1 MRLFTERP
9 RTDLDS
15 ARHAESTYAYLDRS
29 ARPEIGAVREVWEQ
43 WFTRYPH
50 RPSSNSSVE
59 GLKKSLRGKLM
70 ARRDRQQREAF
81 WELYLHESLVRAGCD
96 VTVRPDTPDFDVRYG
111 DFFFHVEATVRGQSE
126 AEEAADNRLARF
138 RDLLNAL
145 DIGPWFLDVN
155 TSTTIDSDPPA
166 ALRRDIARWVGSLD
180 VEEVRTHYAANKDWE
195 GLPSQSFEVD
205 GWEASVRAIPK
216 RPDAPRR
223 EGPNAI
229 GSWSHGGM
237 VRIFNRERLSESLAA
252 KARTIANLQSPI
264 VLAILL
270 DRDFG
275 NDDQV
280 EEALFGAEQV
290 SFILDPKQRTIAGT
304 RETRSN
310 DGLWSNPARSGAR
323 IDAVLAGVRLDPFM
337 IGRTAPTLWTNP
349 WRRRSP
355 LDVPS
360 ALPWRHVWVDD
371 DRNVRW
377 TEFPVP
383 AQFFDLNAEW
393 PKGS

>member
-1 MRLFTERP
+1 MRLFSDRT

-29 ARPEIGAVREVWEQ
+29 ARPEIAAVRDVWEQ
-43 WFTRYPH
+43 WFARYPH
-50 RPSSNSSVE
+50 RPSSNTST
-59 GLKKSLRGKLM
+59 GALRNSLYGKLT

-96 VTVRPDTPDFDVRYG
+96 VTVRPDTPDFDVRHG
-111 DFFFHVEATVRGQSE
+111 SLCFHVEATVRGQSE
-126 AEEAADNRLARF
+126 AEEAADNRLDRF
-138 RDLLNAL
+138 RDGLNAI

-155 TSTTIDSDPPA
+155 TYTSSASDPPA
-166 ALRRDIARWVGSLD
+166 ALRRDIVRWVKGLD
-180 VEEVRTHYAANKDWE
+180 VDDARARAAATKNWDD
-195 GLPSQSFEVD
+195 LPSETFEHS
-205 GWEASVRAIPK
+205 GWQAMVRAIPK
-216 RPDAPRR
+216 RADAPRR

-229 GSWSHGGM
+229 GSWSHGGV
-237 VRIFNRERLSESLAA
+237 VRVFNRERVSESLTTKA
-252 KARTIANLQSPI
+252 KAVASLDSPI
-264 VLAILL
+264 ILAVLL

-290 SFILDPKQRTIAGT
+290 SFILDPQQRTIAGT

-310 DGLWSNPARSGAR
+310 DGLWSAPDRSGAR
-323 IDAVLAGVRLDPFM
+323 IDAVLAGVRLDPFT
-337 IGRTAPTLWTNP
+337 IARTAPTLWTNP

-355 LDVPS
+355 LDVPTS
-360 ALPWRHVWVDD
+360 LPWRHVWVDEE
-371 DRNVRW
+371 RNVKW

-383 AQFFDLNAEW
+383 AQFFELNGEW
-393 PKGS
+393 PKAS